1 MLEDISRENSIG
13 GPAIWELSGPTAAQ
27 AQPLPC
33 GSQRCHTRRPPK
45 RPITTCTTPRCLQR
59 AAPFLAE
66 RGTALQPSDPQQH
79 LQPQL
84 GCRPHTHAGTPLTQH
99 SPIPVFHTQST
110 PFKRRLP
117 TRTHRAQRRAGHH
130 RAHKVPTGRALT
142 ARHGTAQQA
151 PIAGPGGSRGHGPSA
166 EHTAFP
172 YRRCPSRSRLLPCAA
187 VPGKHGAG
195 YGQSAQLPAARDGA
209 GCKSAE
215 RV

>member
-66 RGTALQPSDPQQH
+66 RGAALQPSDPQQH

-84 GCRPHTHAGTPLTQH
+84 GCRPHTHAGTPLTQR

-130 RAHKVPTGRALT
+130 RAHKVPTGRAPP

-151 PIAGPGGSRGHGPSA
+151 PIAGPGGIERARPQRGAHGLPVPEVPVSEPPPAVCRGAGEARRGIRAVGSA
-166 EHTAFP
+166 P
-172 YRRCPSRSRLLPCAA
+172 RSPRWSRL
-187 VPGKHGAG
+187 
-195 YGQSAQLPAARDGA
+195 
-209 GCKSAE
+209 
-215 RV
+215 